1 MYNEKLA
8 IIIPTKDRPDKLN
21 QLLKSIS
28 QQDIKSSQVIIIDG
42 SIVSVAGVLKGFPNL
57 EIDYIKAIGS
67 LTTKRN
73 IGIKKLKDEITLVT
87 FFDDDIILEKGSF
100 KKMLDFWLSTSENI
114 AGASFN
120 IISQS
125 CRKPSLL
132 EKVFVVN
139 TDIPGKILRSGFQTK
154 FYSLDKTREVN
165 WLFGGA
171 TVWRKWLFEKLQ
183 FDERFSDYGL
193 FEDVDFSYRAGKKY
207 KLFVVADAK
216 AIHNSESE
224 KIDDSFKFG
233 KMQVENRLYF
243 VKKNPE
249 LSIPLCY
256 WALFGLFLNNILK
269 GIAGKDIRYINRA
282 KGNMVGFISNPTKLC
297 HRNFK
302 CKTNRKSE
310 DYVKK

>member
-1 MYNEKLA
+1 MHNEKLA

-28 QQDIKSSQVIIIDG
+28 QQDIKPSQVIIIDG
-42 SIVSVAGVLKGFPNL
+42 SILSITGVLKEFPDL

-73 IGIKKLKDEITLVT
+73 IGIKKLKDEITLVI
-87 FFDDDIILEKGSF
+87 FFDDDIILEKDSF
-100 KKMLDFWLSTSENI
+100 RKMLDFWLGTSENT

-120 IISQS
+120 IISQI

-193 FEDVDFSYRAGKKY
+193 FEDVDFSYRAGKEY
-207 KLFVVADAK
+207 RLFVVADAK
-216 AIHNSESE
+216 VRHNSESE
-224 KIDDSFKFG
+224 KIDESFKFG
-233 KMQVENRLYF
+233 KMQFENRLYF

-256 WALFGLFLNNILK
+256 WALSGLFLNNILK
-269 GIAGKDIRYINRA
+269 GIVGRDSRYINRA
-282 KGNMVGFISNPTKLC
+282 KGNIAGFISNLTELFHQRERCQRAKI
-297 HRNFK
+297 
-302 CKTNRKSE
+302 
-310 DYVKK
+310 